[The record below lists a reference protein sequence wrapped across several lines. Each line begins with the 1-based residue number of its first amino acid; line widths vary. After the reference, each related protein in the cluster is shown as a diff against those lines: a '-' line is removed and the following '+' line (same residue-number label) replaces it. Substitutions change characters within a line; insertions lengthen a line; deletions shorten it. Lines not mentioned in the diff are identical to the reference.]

1 MVSDP
6 DMLDITGTELC
17 QGKLKG
23 KMDYQYHQIYSRIL
37 EAK

>member
-23 KMDYQYHQIYSRIL
+23 KMYYQYQIYSRIL